1 MRKLSILVVALLIV
15 AIGVFLFLLEHEIPA
30 PVGWPANV
38 KLYRKSA
45 LGGLTRVVD
54 TTSGKLIFIYLPEY
68 DRNVRPIKMEK
79 IDDLH
84 WQVTFE
90 APPN

>member
-1 MRKLSILVVALLIV
+1 MRKLSILVVVIVIV
-15 AIGVFLFLLEHEIPA
+15 AVGGFLFFLDSELPTPA
-30 PVGWPANV
+30 GWPANV
-38 KLYRKSA
+38 KLYRKTA

-54 TTSGKLIFIYLPEY
+54 TTSHKVIFLYLPEY

-90 APPN
+90 APQ